1 MRVTR
6 CPDLLGKKTKTKASN
21 HKVFYK
27 ARYKQVYGIKG
38 TIIKEINERIMALSH
53 QVENI
58 NTEIESIKKNR
69 RNYEVGK

>member
-1 MRVTR
+1 M
-6 CPDLLGKKTKTKASN
+6 L
-21 HKVFYK
+21 YK
-27 ARYKQVYGIKG
+27 AHYKQVYGIKG

>member
-1 MRVTR
+1 MLYT
-6 CPDLLGKKTKTKASN
+6 
-21 HKVFYK
+21 

-38 TIIKEINERIMALSH
+38 TIIKEINESIMALSH

-58 NTEIESIKKNR
+58 NTEIEFIKKNR